1 MERAS
6 SMKLS
11 SSVGLLTTIHQL
23 PNSYKV
29 QYIKIKAESPLDL
42 TIKPYNDH
50 VMTPPSTPSPLKK
63 RYRETEID
71 HQQPQQQQQFT
82 VIREEVENKILSPL
96 KKRYREDDETTKI
109 KSTKVVL
116 APQQPQQI
124 VQETTPK
131 KSSSVKVNQK
141 SSKNPP
147 QNQLPAKERKSKAI
161 RKLKFDEFRSSPVS
175 GTIIRTLEEID
186 ENDIHE
192 SGDIDPQY
200 NIVEVTDE
208 AKAELAQIPNV
219 IGAYL
224 CKLCRIEFED
234 AFGLARHRCNCIV
247 LLEYRCPE
255 CGKKFNCPANLA
267 SHRRWHKPRDQI
279 NKKSDTSTAD
289 KEPAFTCN
297 ECGKNFKRQ
306 AYLKKHQATHTKKSR
321 DDTTTVNSKVSLASK
336 TSINSQQHETSSVSS
351 FNAFS
356 TRSHDSADVLIP
368 QPVFN
373 FNNHHIHSSA
383 VSPSHSTD
391 SSEHELVINEENSN
405 SSINSMASD
414 TSSSRQH
421 FKMLSNRFT
430 EDENIAI
437 TALANLRSGSSVI
450 RHTLTV

>member
-1 MERAS
+1 MERATS
-6 SMKLS
+6 IKLS
-11 SSVGLLTTIHQL
+11 SAVGLLTTVHQL
-23 PNSYKV
+23 PKTYQV

-42 TIKPYNDH
+42 TIKPFNDH
-50 VMTPPSTPSPLKK
+50 MSASITPPSTPSPLKK

-71 HQQPQQQQQFT
+71 QQFT
-82 VIREEVENKILSPL
+82 IIKDEIENKILSPL
-96 KKRYREDDETTKI
+96 KKRYRESEDYPSTQ
-109 KSTKVVL
+109 KSPTVVL
-116 APQQPQQI
+116 PPQQI
-124 VQETTPK
+124 ADETTPK
-131 KSSSVKVNQK
+131 KSPSTKVNHK

-147 QNQLPAKERKSKAI
+147 QTIQLPPKERKSKAI

-186 ENDIHE
+186 ENDLQE

-208 AKAELAQIPNV
+208 AKSELAQIPNV

-267 SHRRWHKPRDQI
+267 SHRRWHKPRDQMT
-279 NKKSDTSTAD
+279 KKSETTES
-289 KEPAFTCN
+289 EPAFPCSD
-297 ECGKNFKRQ
+297 CGKNFKRQ
-306 AYLKKHQATHTKKSR
+306 AYLKKHQATHTKKS
-321 DDTTTVNSKVSLASK
+321 TSSSGKEEKKSSSSKLSLANVNS
-336 TSINSQQHETSSVSS
+336 NSHHETSSVSS

-356 TRSHDSADVLIP
+356 SRSHDSADVLIP
-368 QPVFN
+368 QPVFS
-373 FNNHHIHSSA
+373 FNNRNGT
-383 VSPSHSTD
+383 VSPAPSTD
-391 SSEHELVINEENSN
+391 SSEHELVINENSN
-405 SSINSMASD
+405 SSINSMISATSD
-414 TSSSRQH
+414 TQSH
-421 FKMLSNRFT
+421 YKMLSNRFT

>member
-6 SMKLS
+6 SIKLS
-11 SSVGLLTTIHQL
+11 SAVGLLTTIHQL
-23 PNSYKV
+23 PNNYQI
-29 QYIKIKAESPLDL
+29 QYIKLKAESPLDL
-42 TIKPYNDH
+42 TIKPYSDH
-50 VMTPPSTPSPLKK
+50 VSASMTPPSTPSPLKK
-63 RYRETEID
+63 RYRETEND
-71 HQQPQQQQQFT
+71 QQFT
-82 VIREEVENKILSPL
+82 IIREEVENKILSPL
-96 KKRYREDDETTKI
+96 KKRYREDDESKP
-109 KSTKVVL
+109 KVVVL
-116 APQQPQQI
+116 APQQ
-124 VQETTPK
+124 VKQETTPK
-131 KSSSVKVNQK
+131 KTLSIKINQK

-147 QNQLPAKERKSKAI
+147 QPAALPAKERKSKAI

-186 ENDIHE
+186 ENDLLE

-224 CKLCRIEFED
+224 CKLCRIEFDD

-279 NKKSDTSTAD
+279 NKKSETSAD
-289 KEPAFTCN
+289 SEPAFACN

-306 AYLKKHQATHTKKSR
+306 AYLKKHQATHTKKL
-321 DDTTTVNSKVSLASK
+321 TSKISS
-336 TSINSQQHETSSVSS
+336 SQHETSSVSS
-351 FNAFS
+351 FNS
-356 TRSHDSADVLIP
+356 RSHDSADVLIP

-373 FNNHHIHSSA
+373 FNNRA
-383 VSPSHSTD
+383 TVSPAPSTD
-391 SSEHELVINEENSN
+391 SSEHELVINENSN

-414 TSSSRQH
+414 NSSH
-421 FKMLSNRFT
+421 YKMLSNRFT

>member
-1 MERAS
+1 MERAA

-11 SSVGLLTTIHQL
+11 SAVGLLTTVHQL
-23 PNSYKV
+23 PKTYQV

-42 TIKPYNDH
+42 TIKPFNDH
-50 VMTPPSTPSPLKK
+50 VSASMTPPSTPSPLKK

-71 HQQPQQQQQFT
+71 QPPHYT
-82 VIREEVENKILSPL
+82 LIKDEPETKILSPL
-96 KKRYREDDETTKI
+96 KKRYREVDENQPQLK
-109 KSTKVVL
+109 KVVT
-116 APQQPQQI
+116 PPPQQI
-124 VQETTPK
+124 ALETTPK
-131 KSSSVKVNQK
+131 KSPVIKVNTK

-147 QNQLPAKERKSKAI
+147 QAAQLPKERKSKAI

-186 ENDIHE
+186 ENDLQE

-208 AKAELAQIPNV
+208 AKAELAEIPNV

-267 SHRRWHKPRDQI
+267 SHRRWHKPRDQMT
-279 NKKSDTSTAD
+279 KKSESTGS
-289 KEPAFTCN
+289 EPAFPCSD
-297 ECGKNFKRQ
+297 CGKSFKRQ
-306 AYLKKHQATHTKKSR
+306 AYLKKHQATHTKNPTIGKAEKKPKLSL
-321 DDTTTVNSKVSLASK
+321 VVAASSNS
-336 TSINSQQHETSSVSS
+336 NSHHGSTSSSY
-351 FNAFS
+351 NAFS
-356 TRSHDSADVLIP
+356 SRSHDSADILIP

-373 FNNHHIHSSA
+373 FNNRNGT
-383 VSPSHSTD
+383 VSPAPSTD
-391 SSEHELVINEENSN
+391 SSEHELVINENSN
-405 SSINSMASD
+405 SSINSMLSAS
-414 TSSSRQH
+414 SEAHSH